1 MVWTMIYL
9 VGLGAIFSL
18 IFAYY
23 NFNKG
28 TKMEH
33 GTPVMQDIA
42 KAIREGANAFLK
54 REFSIEIPVILV
66 IAVIFGIIFHY
77 PAGLA
82 LLLGALMSS
91 FAGLSGMRAAVI
103 YNERVANEARLGV
116 ERATAADGWQRRCVR
131 LWRARRRQPWCPR
144 PSGPRPCT

>member
-1 MVWTMIYL
+1 MMAMVWTMIYL

-18 IFAYY
+18 IFAFY

-54 REFSIEIPVILV
+54 REFSIEIPVILG

-77 PAGLA
+77 TAGLA
-82 LLLGALMSS
+82 LLLGWQTRWAALALALFTLVAS
-91 FAGLSGMRAAVI
+91 FFFHKFFNQILI
-103 YNERVANEARLGV
+103 
-116 ERATAADGWQRRCVR
+116 T
-131 LWRARRRQPWCPR
+131 
-144 PSGPRPCT
+144 